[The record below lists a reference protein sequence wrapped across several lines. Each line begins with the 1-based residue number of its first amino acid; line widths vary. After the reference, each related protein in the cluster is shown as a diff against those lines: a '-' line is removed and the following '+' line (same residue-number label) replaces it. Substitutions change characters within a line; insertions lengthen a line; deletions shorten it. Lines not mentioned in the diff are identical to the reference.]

1 MQEQKSG
8 ILKKEKD
15 FFIGHIVSDGLKK
28 DLIKKGQI
36 ECKSAS
42 GDFICATLHTLD
54 PREHHDYTLS
64 FATMGI
70 GYEISEKDNVV
81 KNFFLTDG
89 GTNNDL
95 PKILKEYNHF
105 DDNRVLY
112 KKLDD
117 GNMYIFNR
125 NYNSSDAIKQQYDV
139 NNIVVAVMN
148 EKMKNR
154 ISCCKK
160 DLENKK
166 NVKKNVGSA
175 VSKQNNI
182 FDYSNNQMDSSFS
195 NDNYENQERV
205 SWCEA
210 VKNKKDASD
219 HIVYYTHN
227 NKINIC
233 MNEMNYLAEDQIDG
247 KLKLDRIFVYKNY
260 LTNPLKSKDKLLQ
273 QNRNILNISREN
285 FANQTIRVID
295 DDDTYQMLSLE
306 DFEKQYCQG
315 NIGC

>member
-1 MQEQKSG
+1 MKEQKSSNQ
-8 ILKKEKD
+8 KKEKD
-15 FFIGHIVSDGLKK
+15 FFIGHIVNNELNK
-28 DLIKKGQI
+28 DLIKKGKI
-36 ECKSAS
+36 GCKGANR
-42 GDFICATLHTLD
+42 DFICATLHTLD
-54 PREHHDYTLS
+54 TKKHKDHTLS
-64 FATMGI
+64 FSSAGV

-81 KNFFLTDG
+81 NNFFLTDG

-95 PKILKEYNHF
+95 PKTLKEYNHF

-247 KLKLDRIFVYKNY
+247 ELKLDRIFVYKNY
-260 LTNPLKSKDKLLQ
+260 LTDPLKSNDELLQ
-273 QNRNILNISREN
+273 RNRNILNIAREN

-295 DDDTYQMLSLE
+295 DNNTYQMLSLE

-315 NIGC
+315 NIGG

>member
-1 MQEQKSG
+1 MKGQTSN

-15 FFIGHIVSDGLKK
+15 FFIGHIVHNGLNK

-36 ECKSAS
+36 GCKGAD

-54 PREHHDYTLS
+54 TKEHKDHTLS
-64 FATMGI
+64 FSSAGV

-81 KNFFLTDG
+81 NNFFLTDG

-95 PKILKEYNHF
+95 PKTLKEYNHF
-105 DDNRVLY
+105 DDNDVLY
-112 KKLDD
+112 KKSND
-117 GNMYIFNR
+117 GMYVFNR
-125 NYNSSDAIKQQYDV
+125 NYYDSDTIKQQYDV
-139 NNIVVAVMN
+139 NNIVVAVMT

-195 NDNYENQERV
+195 HDNYENQERV

-210 VKNKKDASD
+210 VKNKKDISN
-219 HIVYYTHN
+219 HIVYYTHD

-295 DDDTYQMLSLE
+295 DDNTYQMLSLE